1 MNGNSLP
8 EEVRDEA
15 LATRVAKL
23 KQAQA
28 LIQKYAMGNNTS
40 PVDELIAERRAEA
53 AAE

>member
-1 MNGNSLP
+1 MNGNPLT

-23 KQAQA
+23 DQAQA